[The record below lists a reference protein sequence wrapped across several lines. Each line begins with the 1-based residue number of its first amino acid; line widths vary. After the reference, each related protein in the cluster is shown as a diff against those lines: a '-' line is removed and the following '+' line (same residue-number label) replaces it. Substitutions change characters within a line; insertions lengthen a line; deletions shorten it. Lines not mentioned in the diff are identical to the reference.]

1 MARSTKNTGPGTPA
15 VRRTYNT
22 QQKKQDFT
30 VRHTQIASAVGGLA
44 LALAC
49 QHSFAQS
56 SVTLYGVADVGIR
69 YLSNANANNDGKV
82 FMTNGAVTNSRF
94 GLRGAEDLGGGLK
107 AIFDLESGINLQ
119 DGSFADS
126 HRLFNRNAY
135 VGLSSQ
141 YGTVTLGRQ
150 KTPLFDQLAD
160 TYDPLT
166 VGNYLE
172 NAWLPVALGAG
183 LYADNAVKY
192 NGTFGGVNLE
202 AMYSFGTN
210 SASTGAGGFSGN
222 IPGHLGAGNMYG
234 FTASYSHGPISI
246 MAGVQQNSD
255 NSNNKQTVYNA
266 NIVYAFSSAKIY
278 VGYLRSQDDT
288 GFVDTLLAQ
297 QGYSTTNTPKN
308 TNRIDD
314 GPFAGFTWQVSAPLS
329 ITGAFYYDHM
339 RNATTADG
347 SLGSGNRY
355 AIVGLA
361 EYALSKRTEV
371 YGTVD
376 FNKVNGAATV
386 ELPGRSN
393 QTGVS
398 IGLRNIF

>member
-1 MARSTKNTGPGTPA
+1 MP
-15 VRRTYNT
+15 RRTQDGVTTTRQY
-22 QQKKQDFT
+22 QQGLH
-30 VRHTQIASAVGGLA
+30 VRHIKIASAIGGIA
-44 LALAC
+44 LALAG
-49 QHSFAQS
+49 QHAFAQS

-69 YLSNANANNDGKV
+69 YLTNSNAQNDGKL
-82 FMTNGAVTNSRF
+82 FMTNGAITNSRF
-94 GLRGAEDLGGGLK
+94 GVRGTEDLGGGLK

-135 VGLSSQ
+135 VGLDSR
-141 YGTVTLGRQ
+141 YGTLTLGRQ
-150 KTPLFDQLAD
+150 KTPLFDQLAN

-192 NGTFGGVNLE
+192 NGTFAGLNVE
-202 AMYSFGTN
+202 AMYSFGTD
-210 SASTGAGGFSGN
+210 STVTGDNGFSGQL
-222 IPGHLGAGNMYG
+222 PGHLGAGNMYG
-234 FTASYSHGPISI
+234 FTASYTTGPISI

-255 NSNNKQTVYNA
+255 NSNNKQTIYNA
-266 NIVYAFSSAKIY
+266 NLVYAFSTAKIY

-288 GFVDTLLAQ
+288 GFVDSLLAQ
-297 QGYSTTNTPKN
+297 RPYPTGTSLKN

-314 GPFAGFTWQVSAPLS
+314 GPFAGVSWQITPPLTL
-329 ITGAFYYDHM
+329 TGAFYYDHM
-339 RNATTADG
+339 RNATTGDG
-347 SLGSGNRY
+347 TLGSGNRY
-355 AIVGLA
+355 AIVAIA

-376 FNKVNGAATV
+376 FNKVSGAATV
-386 ELPGRSN
+386 QLPGRSN
-393 QTGVS
+393 QTGIS

>member
-1 MARSTKNTGPGTPA
+1 M
-15 VRRTYNT
+15 
-22 QQKKQDFT
+22 
-30 VRHTQIASAVGGLA
+30 RHTQIASAVGGLA

-69 YLSNANANNDGKV
+69 YLTNANANNDGKL
-82 FMTNGAVTNSRF
+82 FMTNGAVTNSRW

-107 AIFDLESGINLQ
+107 AIFDLESGIDLQ
-119 DGSFADS
+119 SGGLSS
-126 HRLFNRNAY
+126 SRLFSRNAY
-135 VGLSSQ
+135 VGLASQ

-150 KTPLFDQLAD
+150 KSPLFDQLSD

-192 NGTFGGVNLE
+192 NGSFGGLNLE
-202 AMYSFGTN
+202 AMYSFGTD
-210 SASTGAGGFSGN
+210 STSTGAGGFSGN
-222 IPGHLGAGNMYG
+222 VPGHMGAGNMVG
-234 FTASYSHGPISI
+234 VTASYTTGPISV
-246 MAGVQQNSD
+246 MAGFQQNSD
-255 NSNNKQTVYNA
+255 NSNNKQTIYNA
-266 NIVYAFSSAKIY
+266 NLVYAFSKAKVY

-288 GFVDTLLAQ
+288 GFVDSLLAQ
-297 QGYSTTNTPKN
+297 QTYASGTNLKN

-314 GPFAGFTWQVSAPLS
+314 GPFAGFTWQATAPLS
-329 ITGAFYYDHM
+329 FTGAFYYDHM
-339 RNATTADG
+339 RNATQVDG
-347 SLGSGNRY
+347 TLGSGNRY

-376 FNKVNGAATV
+376 FNRTSGAADV

-393 QTGVS
+393 QTGIS

>member
-1 MARSTKNTGPGTPA
+1 MKNT
-15 VRRTYNT
+15 R
-22 QQKKQDFT
+22 
-30 VRHTQIASAVGGLA
+30 IASTLAGTA

-56 SVTLYGVADVGIR
+56 SVTLYGVADVGVR
-69 YLSNANANNDGKV
+69 YLTNANANNDGKL
-82 FMTNGAVTNSRF
+82 FMANGAITNSRF
-94 GLRGAEDLGGGLK
+94 GLRGTEDLGGGLK

-119 DGSFADS
+119 DGTLADS
-126 HRLFNRNAY
+126 GRLFNRNAY
-135 VGLSSQ
+135 VGLDSRF
-141 YGTVTLGRQ
+141 GTLTLGRQ
-150 KTPLFDQLAD
+150 KTPLFDQLAN

-192 NGTFGGVNLE
+192 NGTFGGLNVE
-202 AMYSFGTN
+202 ALYSFGTN
-210 SASTGAGGFSGN
+210 YESTGAGGFSGN
-222 IPGHLGAGNMYG
+222 VPGHLGAGNAYG
-234 FTASYSHGPISI
+234 FTASYTTGPISI

-266 NIVYAFSSAKIY
+266 NLVYAFSSAKVY

-288 GFVDTLLAQ
+288 GFVDSVLAQ
-297 QGYSTTNTPKN
+297 QPYPTTTSLKN

-314 GPFAGFTWQVSAPLS
+314 GPFAGVSWQALPTLTL
-329 ITGAFYYDHM
+329 TGAFYYDHM
-339 RNATTADG
+339 RNATAADG
-347 SLGSGNRY
+347 TLGSGNRY
-355 AIVGLA
+355 AIVGVA
-361 EYALSKRTEV
+361 EYALSKRTEI

-393 QTGVS
+393 QTGIA
-398 IGLRNIF
+398 IGVRNIF